1 VIILREMDL
10 PEGVTA
16 EQAVALALGAE
27 RAAEETIILLKGDVP
42 TPTAR
47 PERVLDAQ
55 EGDHAQAPIEAST
68 PEERGQSPL
77 DLIRSL
83 AGKCE
88 LDLDFTDAGITTTEK
103 IGAPRPRTFRD
114 VGECLATLKARVRV
128 GNDLSRQQAR
138 EAEAVAKGEPE
149 PVPVGRD
156 YHAELAEM
164 CRHYEIDCQ
173 LGPVITLAG
182 KPFTKTFP
190 RIEDACEFLRKRQ
203 F

>member
-27 RAAEETIILLKGDVP
+27 RASEETIILLKGDCP
-42 TPTAR
+42 TPD
-47 PERVLDAQ
+47 PKMAQ
-55 EGDHAQAPIEAST
+55 PVDDHVPAQLEPSNIDD
-68 PEERGQSPL
+68 RGQSPL

-88 LDLDFTDAGITTTEK
+88 LEIDFTDAGIRTTAK
-103 IGAPRPRTFRD
+103 LGAPRPRLFKD
-114 VGECLATLKARVRV
+114 VGECLATLKARVRI
-128 GNDLSRQQAR
+128 GNDLARQAAR
-138 EAEAVAKGEPE
+138 EAEAVAKGEPA
-149 PVPVGRD
+149 PVLSGRD
-156 YHAELAEM
+156 YHAELAQM

-173 LGPVITLAG
+173 LGPVITLTG